1 VIRIIESEQRWS
13 VSSGSFQLASSNA
26 ALLMEESGFPPVVY
40 FPPEDVVTGLMLN
53 SETRSVCPFKGEA
66 HYHSIEM
73 LDPDGKTGEKDIS
86 WYYPEVY
93 DGVAAIAGYIAFYAD
108 RVSVTAEP
116 ATS

>member
-1 VIRIIESEQRWS
+1 VIRIIESEKRWS
-13 VSSGSFQLASSNA
+13 VSFGSLQLASSSA

-40 FPPEDVVTGLMLN
+40 FPPEDVATQLMLT

-66 HYHSIEM
+66 HYHSIEI
-73 LDPDGKTGEKDIS
+73 PDLEGKPGEKDIA

-108 RVSVTAEP
+108 RVRISD
-116 ATS
+116 